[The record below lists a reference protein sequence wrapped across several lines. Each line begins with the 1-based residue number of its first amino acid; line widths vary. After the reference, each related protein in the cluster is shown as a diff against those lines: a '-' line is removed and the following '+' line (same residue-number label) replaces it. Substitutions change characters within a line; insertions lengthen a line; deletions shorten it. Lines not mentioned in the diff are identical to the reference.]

1 MNIAALTAEQVMS
14 RVLVTVDCT
23 ESPLMAWE
31 FMRRA
36 GVHHL
41 PVLDR
46 GSRLVGI
53 LTRQQVAAHWSGGP
67 EELSR
72 RKVGD
77 LVARKRVQKVQPE
90 LPLPKVA
97 EAVLDSECDAV
108 AVIGPEGV
116 LIGLVTATDVLAAV
130 AGRIAPAAE
139 TGEVM
144 SGMFHLEPVVPFGT
158 AG

>member
-1 MNIAALTAEQVMS
+1 MSAEELTARQVMS
-14 RVLVTVDCT
+14 RVLVTISCD

-36 GVHHL
+36 GVRHL
-41 PVLDR
+41 PVLDHNA
-46 GSRLVGI
+46 RLVGI
-53 LTRQQVAAHWSGGP
+53 LTRQQLAAHWSGGP

-77 LVARKRVQKVQPE
+77 LIARSRVQKVRPE

-97 EAVLDSECDAV
+97 EAILDGGCDAV
-108 AVIGPEGV
+108 AVIGRGGT
-116 LIGLVTATDVLAAV
+116 LIGLVTTTDVLAAV
-130 AGRIAPAAE
+130 AGRITPTDKEAE
-139 TGEVM
+139 VV
-144 SGMFHLEPVVPFGT
+144 SGMFHLEPVMPGT